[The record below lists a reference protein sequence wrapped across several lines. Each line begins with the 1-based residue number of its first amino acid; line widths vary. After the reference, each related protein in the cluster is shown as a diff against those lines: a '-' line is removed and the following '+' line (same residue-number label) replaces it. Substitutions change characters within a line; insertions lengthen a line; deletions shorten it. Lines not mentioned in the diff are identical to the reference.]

1 MGTVFGGITNIGWMQ
16 RQMLFQIADIGKFDD
31 MLAQPLAVVADDE
44 SVTLAH
50 IAGNISFN
58 NVSFAYPQVATDDEE
73 KDGDADDEDES
84 ADGENKEQK
93 GVMRDVSFTIE
104 AGKTVAIVGH
114 SGAGKTTIVNLL
126 LRGYDPDQGMITID
140 GTDLRTLD
148 HKAYLALI
156 GYVPQHVEL
165 FDETLR
171 YNLEFAR
178 HGTPATDEEIDRV
191 AAMCRIDQFYDR
203 LGEKKFDTLIGEN
216 GVKLSGGERQRV
228 GIARALL
235 KNPELLIFDEAT
247 SSLDTKNEALIHEA
261 LREALKG
268 RTGIIIAH
276 RLSTIRDA
284 DKIIAMDGGRVVGVG
299 SHDELLA
306 TCPPYAELI
315 AHQMVT

>member
-1 MGTVFGGITNIGWMQ
+1 
-16 RQMLFQIADIGKFDD
+16 
-31 MLAQPLAVVADDE
+31 
-44 SVTLAH
+44 
-50 IAGNISFN
+50 
-58 NVSFAYPQVATDDEE
+58 
-73 KDGDADDEDES
+73 
-84 ADGENKEQK
+84 
-93 GVMRDVSFTIE
+93 
-104 AGKTVAIVGH
+104 
-114 SGAGKTTIVNLL
+114 
-126 LRGYDPDQGMITID
+126 
-140 GTDLRTLD
+140 
-148 HKAYLALI
+148 
-156 GYVPQHVEL
+156 VEL